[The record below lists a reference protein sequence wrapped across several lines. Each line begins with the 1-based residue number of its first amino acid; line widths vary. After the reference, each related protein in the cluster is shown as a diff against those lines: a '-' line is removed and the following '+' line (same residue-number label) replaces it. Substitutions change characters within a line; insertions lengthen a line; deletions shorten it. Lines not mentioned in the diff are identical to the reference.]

1 MNKKLQDDV
10 NILDIF
16 RAVASGWKIVVTFTV
31 VGFLASFAYVYVDKK
46 DTVMIVDMYPVLNN
60 ANVTLTALYYDALIA
75 QSALDIEENS
85 ALVIEENIAKFSSD
99 QVLNILV
106 REILLIANGDVS
118 LSEMPD
124 EERSEWFEVEAVKE
138 ESRLPISGLSQADV
152 ENSIWSITIKA
163 SNREVAL
170 RIFDYLVDVA
180 SDRTK
185 LYILERAE
193 LDRQLI
199 QSNLLFQRSQA
210 DLSDEKLLNYYELNR
225 EIAEDL
231 GIDTPLSSNILH
243 QDISGIITPNYKD
256 GVAVLNIFIDDI
268 LENSSEP
275 GAAPEI
281 YSNNYY
287 LDETTTVDFE
297 GMSFFSA
304 PYPPVFSYSRNDA
317 LIIIAAAF
325 LFGLFGS
332 VMALFVHFNRIK
344 SLG

>member
-1 MNKKLQDDV
+1 MNAKLQEDV

-16 RAVASGWKIVVTFTV
+16 RAVASGWKIVVTCTV

-46 DTVMIVDMYPVLNN
+46 DTVMSVDMYPVLNN
-60 ANVTLTALYYDALIA
+60 ANVTLTALYYDAMIA
-75 QSALDIEENS
+75 QSAVDVED
-85 ALVIEENIAKFSSD
+85 NIAKFSSD

-106 REILLIANGDVS
+106 REILLLIANGDVS
-118 LSEMPD
+118 LSEMSE
-124 EERSEWFEVEAVKE
+124 EERSEWFEVDAVE
-138 ESRLPISGLSQADV
+138 GENRLPISVLSQADR
-152 ENSIWSITIKA
+152 EPSIWSITIKA
-163 SNREVAL
+163 SSREVAL
-170 RIFDYLVDVA
+170 RIFDYLVDVG

-185 LYILERAE
+185 SYILERAE
-193 LDRQLI
+193 LDRQFI
-199 QSNLLFQRSQA
+199 QSNLFFRRSDA
-210 DLSDEKLLNYYELNR
+210 ELSNEQLLNYYELNR

-231 GIDTPLSSNILH
+231 GIDTPLSSNILRE
-243 QDISGIITPNYKD
+243 DISRIITPNYRD

-268 LENSSEP
+268 LENSSES
-275 GAAPEI
+275 GAAPEL

-287 LDETTTVDFE
+287 LDETTTLDFE
-297 GMSFFSA
+297 GMSFFST

-332 VMALFVHFNRIK
+332 VMSLFVHLNRIK